1 MGHLSKDMAS
11 HFDASLMFRL
21 IRAGLCVP
29 LFTEKQKLVLLNI
42 ARVSC
47 PQDLAP
53 FVFYPQETDEG
64 VPATPVQATNATK
77 ELTAYPTPS
86 STDSPLISRNKT
98 VSLSPLTSDDFFKD
112 WRQKQERQSYELKIK
127 DLEAQLVTSQ
137 RATSQLTK
145 DIQGRDQEL
154 VLLKVHNTKMK
165 GRFAMLKAVI
175 QSLERRNAELEYAN
189 LTKKTLS
196 KGGHWGSQGLWMEYQ
211 TWADVWNTPEN

>member
-1 MGHLSKDMAS
+1 MGHLSKDAAS

-42 ARVSC
+42 AHVSC

-53 FVFYPQETDEG
+53 YVFYPQETQSDEL
-64 VPATPVQATNATK
+64 ATPVQATK

-86 STDSPLISRNKT
+86 SADSPLISRNKAS
-98 VSLSPLTSDDFFKD
+98 SLSPLTSDDFFKD

-127 DLEAQLVTSQ
+127 DLETQLVTSQ
-137 RATSQLTK
+137 RAMSQVTK

-154 VLLKVHNTKMK
+154 ALLKGHIIKMK
-165 GRFAMLKAVI
+165 GRFATLKAVI

-189 LTKKTLS
+189 LSKKNAS

-211 TWADVWNTPEN
+211 TWADVWNISEN